1 MKIIIGGA
9 TGLVGKEILEV
20 LQELSPWVDDIVP
33 VASERSAGKTL
44 RFKDREYTI
53 RTFEEALKS
62 GAKYAIFSA
71 GSGVSKQWADRYAK
85 QGITV
90 IDNSSAWRMKPGI
103 PLIVPEVNAHS
114 IKPTDRI
121 IANPN
126 CSTIQL
132 VVALAPLHK
141 KLIIKRIV
149 VSTYQSVSGS
159 GIGGLSQLE
168 AERNQQKA
176 DTAVY
181 PHPIDKNA
189 IPHGGDFTDNAYTTE
204 ELKLI
209 DETRKIL
216 DEPEMAITSTVV
228 RIPVTGGHSE
238 SVNIEFE
245 RPFGMDEVRTL
256 LQEQSHIV
264 LEDAPGKN
272 LYPMPVNVR
281 KSNKTHIGRIR
292 RDFSVKNGLNM
303 WVVADNLRKG
313 AATNAVQILNLL
325 ESKHP

>member
-1 MKIIIGGA
+1 MKLIIGGA
-9 TGLVGKEILEV
+9 TGLVGQELLEV
-20 LQELSPWVDDIVP
+20 LKELSPKVEEIVP
-33 VASERSAGKTL
+33 AASERSAGKTIE
-44 RFKDREYTI
+44 FKNKKYTVC
-53 RTFEEALKS
+53 TFEEAMKS
-62 GAKYAIFSA
+62 GAHYAIFSA
-71 GSGVSKQWADRYAK
+71 GSTVSKQWAGPYAR

-103 PLIVPEVNAHS
+103 PLIVPEVNTHS
-114 IKPTDRI
+114 IKPTDKI

-132 VVALAPLHK
+132 VVALAPLHTK
-141 KLIIKRIV
+141 FIIKRIV

-159 GIGGLSQLE
+159 GINGISQLE
-168 AERNQQKA
+168 AERKQQKA
-176 DTAVY
+176 EHAAY
-181 PHPIDKNA
+181 PHPIDLNA
-189 IPHGGDFTDNAYTTE
+189 IPHGGEFAENDYTTE

-216 DEPEMAITSTVV
+216 DEPDMAITSTVV

-245 RPFGMDEVRTL
+245 RPFTMNEVRTIL
-256 LQEQSHIV
+256 NEQPHII
-264 LEDAPGKN
+264 LEDDPEKD
-272 LYPMPVNVR
+272 LYPMPLNVR

-292 RDFSVKNGLNM
+292 RDFSVKNGINM

-313 AATNAVQILNLL
+313 AATNAVQILNTLL
-325 ESKHP
+325 K